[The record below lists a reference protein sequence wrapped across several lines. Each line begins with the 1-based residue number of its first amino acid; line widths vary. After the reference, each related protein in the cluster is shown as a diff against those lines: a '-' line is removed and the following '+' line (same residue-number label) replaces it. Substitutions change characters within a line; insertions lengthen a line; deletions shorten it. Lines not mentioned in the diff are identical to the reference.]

1 MRQGGI
7 GNWTEVG
14 LAVEIDAAA
23 FFRDGAVF
31 SKSLKLKNLDK
42 NPNFHA
48 IQSFNLLDFTCH
60 PT

>member
-1 MRQGGI
+1 MLQGGI
-7 GNWTEVG
+7 GNCPDVG
-14 LAVEIDAAA
+14 LAVETAVLI
-23 FFRDGAVF
+23 RDGAGF

-48 IQSFNLLDFTCH
+48 IQSFNLFDFTCH